1 MIANPDWGTA
11 SSSSY
16 RVEAS
21 LNAAAAL
28 ATAVTAP
35 LLLARFAAVV
45 VSRLL
50 RRELSLSFN
59 LCAWL
64 NSINGIFQIFSPK
77 VANLFVF

>member
-11 SSSSY
+11 SSSY

-35 LLLARFAAVV
+35 LLLARFAAAVV

-59 LCAWL
+59 WPPVPATL
-64 NSINGIFQIFSPK
+64 G
-77 VANLFVF
+77 

>member
-64 NSINGIFQIFSPK
+64 NSIDGIFQIFSPK

>member
-11 SSSSY
+11 SSSY

-64 NSINGIFQIFSPK
+64 NSIDGIFQIFSPK

>member
-11 SSSSY
+11 SSSSSY

-35 LLLARFAAVV
+35 LLLARFAAAVV

-59 LCAWL
+59 LCAW
-64 NSINGIFQIFSPK
+64 
-77 VANLFVF
+77 ANFI